1 MKKTAVTFGVM
12 LTVFGLHSEP
22 KPSVEAIMYVDTEMP
37 CLQYD
42 EMLSGRIVICNNGED
57 EIRLMK
63 GTPVFPEMLAYEQ
76 LFIFAD
82 ISVQEEERMTA
93 RPAESPFLRQRIKRR
108 IDSEVEKNMDIVTL
122 KKGESLEVSFKSI
135 ELVIPH
141 STSRPTPFAA
151 ELYLSPDTWIP
162 VEARPPIVV
171 AGGVTYTS
179 VTPTK
184 AGQKWDEDA
193 TKVYRVPIGT
203 NEVLLVKEKS
213 NYHRLS
219 DLHPDDVVTHANKT
233 ITITRKNGNVRVI
246 PEADIPRVSSERKEE
261 IRKNRQPE
269 TKN

>member
-1 MKKTAVTFGVM
+1 MKKTVVTFGVM
-12 LTVFGLHSEP
+12 LTAFNLYSEP
-22 KPSVEAIMYVDTEMP
+22 KPNVEAIMYVDTEMP

-42 EMLSGRIVICNNGED
+42 ERLSGRIVIRNNGDD
-57 EIRLMK
+57 EIKLLAR
-63 GTPVFPEMLAYEQ
+63 PDFPERFVYFQ
-76 LFIFAD
+76 LFLFAD

-93 RPAESPFLRQRIKRR
+93 RPAESPFLRQRIKRH
-108 IDSEVEKNMDIVTL
+108 IDSEVDKNGDIVTL
-122 KKGESLEVSFKSI
+122 KKGESLDVNFESV
-135 ELVIPH
+135 ELKIPH

-171 AGGVTYTS
+171 AGGRTYTP
-179 VTPTK
+179 VTPTE
-184 AGQKWDEDA
+184 ASAKWDENA

-233 ITITRKNGNVRVI
+233 ITITRKDGNVRTI
-246 PEADIPRVSSERKEE
+246 PEADIPRVSAERKEE
-261 IRKNRQPE
+261 RRKKAE
-269 TKN
+269 AEK